1 MGVVHEVGEEEHRA
15 RERDPRCLV
24 AREEGGHGRKNGE
37 APAAEEE
44 EEVDRGAVEPSA
56 AMRLGTG
63 TVGGG
68 SGGGGLRG
76 RGGLTAGSRPGAGQ
90 WGGGGHGRG
99 DRKVGSHR
107 HHRILRSVRSW
118 LAMSANAAA
127 RASGVPLL
135 RKT

>member
-24 AREEGGHGRKNGE
+24 AREEGGHGRKNDE
-37 APAAEEE
+37 APAAEE
-44 EEVDRGAVEPSA
+44 EEVDRGAVEPA
-56 AMRLGTG
+56 TAMRFGTG
-63 TVGGG
+63 AVGG
-68 SGGGGLRG
+68 SRGGAGLRG
-76 RGGLTAGSRPGAGQ
+76 RGGLTAGSGPGAGQ

-118 LAMSANAAA
+118 LAMSANASS
-127 RASGVPLL
+127 RFSGVALL